1 MQGSMPCLPQSTSK
15 TQNLGLVSWSVS
27 RMPLTSVCTLSLQ
40 ELHRMLRSEE
50 MQSVSCE
57 LMRKGMQAEDYLGQ
71 VKNMK
76 DRERALLVFYR

>member
-40 ELHRMLRSEE
+40 ELHRTLRSEE
-50 MQSVSCE
+50 MQSVSRE

-76 DRERALLVFYR
+76 DRDRALLVFYR